1 MMKTDEDSVF
11 LTCISIFLKWNP
23 RKRGIKMIKLTEK
36 LAQNI
41 VDKMM
46 GVVPYNINI
55 MDEKGVIIGSGDR
68 SRLGQLHQGAVTAV
82 REEKLIVIHKSQDG
96 AKPGINM
103 PIYFNETVI
112 GVIGISGKPEEVQP
126 FADIVKVT
134 AELLVEQKYAFNEKR
149 VEERLKEE
157 FLYQWTYND
166 CYDENLMHMANLN
179 KVDLSINR
187 RAVVIK
193 RSDNDTLRKI
203 KRFLLEDEYAIK
215 LRFDQV
221 LIFMKDNSK
230 VNKRIL
236 GICESVDKIIKVGV
250 GLGQEPMAKSVQQAI
265 RAIEISEKLQ
275 LDNTICKYNELA
287 FIDIIAANIDGN
299 TFNPLINK
307 LTEEAKG
314 ISLIDTLITYIALN
328 GEVNNVANELHI
340 HRNSLNYRLKK
351 IEEITN
357 KNPRNLMDLLELF
370 VACILYKLKRQNK

>member
-1 MMKTDEDSVF
+1 
-11 LTCISIFLKWNP
+11 
-23 RKRGIKMIKLTEK
+23 MIKLTEK

-55 MDEKGVIIGSGDR
+55 MDEKGVIIGSGDK
-68 SRLGQLHQGAVTAV
+68 SRIGQLHQGAVTAIK
-82 REEKLIVIHKSQDG
+82 EEKLIVIYKNQDG
-96 AKPGINM
+96 AKPGVNM
-103 PIYFNETVI
+103 PIYFNDTVI

-166 CYDENLMHMANLN
+166 CYDENFMHMANLN

-187 RAVVIK
+187 RAIVIK
-193 RSDNDTLRKI
+193 SSENDSLRKI
-203 KRFLLEDEYAIK
+203 KRYLHEDEYAIK

-230 VNKRIL
+230 VKNRIL
-236 GICESVDKIIKVGV
+236 GLCDSVDKIIRVGV
-250 GLGQEPMAKSVQQAI
+250 GLGQQVMAKSVQQAI
-265 RAIEISEKLQ
+265 RAIEIAEKLQ
-275 LDNTICKYNELA
+275 LDKTICDYKNLG
-287 FIDIIAANIDGN
+287 FIDTIASNIEGDLI
-299 TFNPLINK
+299 NPLINK
-307 LTEEAKG
+307 LLEESKG

-328 GEVNNVANELHI
+328 GEVNNVAKELHI

-357 KNPRNLMDLLELF
+357 KDPRNLMDLLELF
-370 VACILYKLKRQNK
+370 VACILYKLKGQNNK

>member
-1 MMKTDEDSVF
+1 
-11 LTCISIFLKWNP
+11 
-23 RKRGIKMIKLTEK
+23 MIRLTEQ

-55 MDEKGVIIGSGDR
+55 MDAKGVIIGSGDK
-68 SRLGQLHQGAVTAV
+68 SRLGQLHQGAVRAIQ
-82 REEKLIVIHKSQDG
+82 EEKLKLIDENEDG
-96 AKPGINM
+96 AKPGVNM
-103 PIYFNETVI
+103 PMYFNDAVI
-112 GVIGISGKPEEVQP
+112 GVIGISGKPDEVQP

-149 VEERLKEE
+149 IEERLKEE
-157 FLYQWTYND
+157 FLYQWTYNTS
-166 CYDENLMHMANLN
+166 YDENFMHMANLN
-179 KVDLSINR
+179 KVDLSIDR

-193 RSDNDTLRKI
+193 RKENDSLRRI
-203 KRFLLEDEYAIK
+203 KRYLQEDEYAIK

-230 VNKRIL
+230 IHKRIL
-236 GICESVDKIIKVGV
+236 GICESVDNIVRVGI
-250 GLGQEPMAKSVQQAI
+250 GLGQQVMAKSVQQAV
-265 RAIEISEKLQ
+265 RAIEIAEKLQ
-275 LDNTICKYNELA
+275 LNQTLCEYNELA
-287 FIDIIAANIDGN
+287 FIDILSSNIDSN
-299 TFNPLINK
+299 MFNSLISK

-314 ISLIDTLITYIALN
+314 IGLIDTLITYIVHN

-370 VACILYKLKRQNK
+370 VACIIYKLKEKNK